1 MIATGICYSIE
12 LDQFCHSPTKRR
24 ECRETT
30 SSEPGNWSRLFL
42 HHCVR
47 IAGRVVDIPRSKRFC
62 RPQSWYT
69 GFQCVL

>member
-42 HHCVR
+42 HRLCSYCW
-47 IAGRVVDIPRSKRFC
+47 ASG
-62 RPQSWYT
+62 WYS
-69 GFQCVL
+69 QE